1 MLVYKINPKL
11 AKGVDSSGEASVKIE
26 VPLQST
32 FGLDAVQELLSDE
45 MFFEKIKADV
55 LPPIVD
61 LEKVVIYPA
70 VYSGVDD
77 DGFTPLLSLADEI
90 EINMH
95 FRRRWHYKSGGGLSN
110 NTRVIADGWLT
121 NDTYGWTTGQ
131 TGDAE
136 GKDYKGDDFDP
147 TNYDERSDLVGYL
160 GFDDDDVY
168 YQKTKVRKSFL
179 RLMFYDSKDVLNKN
193 LLTYSTTFLDSGQ
206 LFTKYSRIRN
216 NKELFKY
223 VNESEAYE
231 NEMVM
236 FEPGQQYDKR
246 KRGDDAEAE
255 IMQNSKYDTLRMSSM
270 ITLKDKYND
279 DASSDGFYIYLF
291 KQDVPAEMPID
302 LYLRAEF
309 NNAKYGKTVNLM
321 LPIGEDGVPIRFGDD
336 EFPQYFTNVEGVDT
350 QNFDFDS
357 YYNSLFINVKCKY
370 DKTLKKYV
378 YYFPWDP
385 GVQESKMQEKGVE
398 YTVSND
404 VENKKIT
411 LNFFEPRL
419 NWVNVKR
426 P

>member
-11 AKGVDSSGEASVKIE
+11 AKGIDSSGEASVKIE

-77 DGFTPLLSLADEI
+77 DGVTPLLSLADEI

-95 FRRRWHYKSGGGLSN
+95 FRRRWHYTDKNVGN
-110 NTRVIADGWLT
+110 YNRVISDGWLT

-131 TGDAE
+131 TLDVE
-136 GKDYKGDDFDP
+136 GHDFKGDNFDP

-168 YQKTKVRKSFL
+168 YQKMKVRKSFL